1 MLLKGSTLSAGG
13 MGTCLAS
20 TQTSS
25 QQPMEGPG
33 RCVGLSPG
41 GEGGGIQV
49 PHQDAALTGDG
60 KDGGAEW
67 LPGHGGHVPLQ
78 AMLQRGDGGTA
89 GEEGIMTKGKMEDQG
104 SSHSLSWATG
114 CLPVSSLQL

>member
-1 MLLKGSTLSAGG
+1 MLLKARALSAGG

-20 TQTSS
+20 TQTGL
-25 QQPMEGPG
+25 QQPTEVPG
-33 RCVGLSPG
+33 RRVGLSPG

-49 PHQDAALTGDG
+49 PHQDAALAGDG
-60 KDGGAEW
+60 KDGGTEW

-89 GEEGIMTKGKMEDQG
+89 GEEGIVTKGKMG
-104 SSHSLSWATG
+104 IKGPHTA
-114 CLPVSSLQL
+114 